1 MLLFCYIAGMTLRE
15 YLEQTGEGDTEFGAR
30 AGVHRT
36 RIWSYRTGKT
46 TPGMQIAKRI
56 FAATGGKVAFGF
68 ERLLT
73 SPRKRRTSRKAA

>member
-1 MLLFCYIAGMTLRE
+1 
-15 YLEQTGEGDTEFGAR
+15 
-30 AGVHRT
+30 
-36 RIWSYRTGKT
+36 
-46 TPGMQIAKRI
+46 MQIAKRI